1 MEQTAPSALSSTA
14 SSAVV
19 IFPDSRSRA
28 EDSRLPMPMSAIV
41 TVGRSIMTRPTPG
54 SLMSCSAAAADPR
67 TAGERKKTGSA
78 PVTRASRS
86 MRRVALTW
94 TPGVAHPP
102 EELDDPGG
110 HAGAEDGRLLDRGQ
124 PGGSPPGP

>member
-28 EDSRLPMPMSAIV
+28 EGSRLPMPTSAIV
-41 TVGRSIMTRPTPG
+41 TVGRSIMTRLTAG
-54 SLMSCSAAAADPR
+54 SFMSCSAAAADPR
-67 TAGERKKTGSA
+67 TAGEGKKTGSA

-94 TPGVAHPP
+94 TPGVPP

-110 HAGAEDGRLLDRGQ
+110 HAGAEGGRLLDRGQ
-124 PGGSPPGP
+124 SGGSPPGP

>member
-28 EDSRLPMPMSAIV
+28 EGSRLPMPMSAIV

-67 TAGERKKTGSA
+67 TAGEGKKTGSA
-78 PVTRASRS
+78 PVARASRS

-94 TPGVAHPP
+94 TPGVAPP

-110 HAGAEDGRLLDRGQ
+110 HAGAEGGQLLDRGQ